1 MRGGIAGV
9 HGKGLTEAVDGLVA
23 FIGRELPVA
32 FRDFL
37 LTVVLPEEFLGG
49 ERGNIAGVQP
59 QGVVQQNT
67 PFLDVASADG
77 LYRGY
82 IILMSPFSVFNVVA
96 SKVSQKASMSAS
108 SSLAAF
114 ASSAKCCTDFG
125 LNSFSKTPFISKTH
139 KSPSSQQTYNLFK

>member
-9 HGKGLTEAVDGLVA
+9 QCKGLTEAVDGLVA

-32 FRDFL
+32 FRDLL

-59 QGVVQQNT
+59 QGIVQQST

-82 IILMSPFSVFNVVA
+82 IILMSPF
-96 SKVSQKASMSAS
+96 
-108 SSLAAF
+108 L
-114 ASSAKCCTDFG
+114 DLRFG
-125 LNSFSKTPFISKTH
+125 LSCTRVHAGRCEQAKTRDREE
-139 KSPSSQQTYNLFK
+139 SQHPKDSIRICMGTDREKNLAS